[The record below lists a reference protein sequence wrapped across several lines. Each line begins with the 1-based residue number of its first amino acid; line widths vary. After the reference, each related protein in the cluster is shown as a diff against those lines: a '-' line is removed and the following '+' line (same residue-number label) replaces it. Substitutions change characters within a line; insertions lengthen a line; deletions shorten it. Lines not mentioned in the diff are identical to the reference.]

1 MPIAAI
7 VLASVITICPGVER
21 GGGVSNL
28 PGVITAI
35 VLFLASIIFRY
46 RAELEEKNS
55 QTASVVEE

>member
-1 MPIAAI
+1 M
-7 VLASVITICPGVER
+7 CPGVER

-35 VLFLASIIFRY
+35 VLFLATIIFRY
-46 RAELEEKNS
+46 RAELEEKNR

>member
-7 VLASVITICPGVER
+7 VLASVITMCPGVER
-21 GGGVSNL
+21 GGGSNL
-28 PGVITAI
+28 PGVITSI

-46 RAELEEKNS
+46 RAELEEKNR